1 MLAQRNRH
9 ARPSQLRARRCNRRV
24 RLAHITARFQSVL
37 AAIGN
42 QLLAGGPNV
51 QRALLQFGFVIQ
63 PCQIGIGV
71 GDARGQRQPRLL
83 RVQLRRAGL

>member
-1 MLAQRNRH
+1 MLAQRDRH
-9 ARPSQLRARRCNRRV
+9 ARPSQLCARRRNRRV
-24 RLAHITARFQSVL
+24 RLAHIAARFQPVL

-42 QLLAGGPNV
+42 QLLAGGPDV

-63 PCQIGIGV
+63 PRQIGIGV
-71 GDARGQRQPRLL
+71 GDARRQSQPRLL